1 MKDNLQVISLDPKK
15 VWYEVV
21 NNRQI
26 VNKRTSYQEK
36 DNLLK
41 AKNFLKNKGIK
52 INDIHYSIQVP
63 SIYAWNENTNILS
76 MSYCKGENLELLLR
90 NPHTR
95 QKAIPFLQ
103 STMRFIL
110 AQHFYWQDY
119 APRNIIIDDETIYLI
134 DFEKGLDFSITDL
147 QTFFRNHV
155 FEEYSSFLLPNEC
168 LISSEQIFLPSTK
181 EKNKKINISDIKV
194 KRIKSIAIA
203 LGYTDT
209 ISMEEYLNIQKMI
222 IKAEEPFYN
231 GSELVFPR
239 VQLVKILEDKSIN
252 PSVYQKYA
260 NEILLR
266 NNIVPQQFTIEE
278 AERE

>member
-1 MKDNLQVISLDPKK
+1 MENNLQVISLDPKK
-15 VWYEVV
+15 VWYEAV

-26 VNKRTSYQEK
+26 VHKRTSYQEK

-41 AKNFLKNKGIK
+41 AKNFLTNKGIK
-52 INDIHYSIQVP
+52 INNIPYSIQVP
-63 SIYAWNENTNILS
+63 NIYAWNENTNILS
-76 MSYCKGENLELLLR
+76 MSYCQGENLELLLR

-95 QKAIPFLQ
+95 QRAIPFLQ

-119 APRNIIIDDETIYLI
+119 APRNIIIGDETIYLI
-134 DFEKGLDFSITDL
+134 DFEKGLDFSINDL

-155 FEEYSSFLLPNEC
+155 FEEYSSFLLPNER
-168 LISSEQIFLPSTK
+168 LISSEQIFLPSMK
-181 EKNKKINISDIKV
+181 EKNKKIDISDIQV
-194 KRIKSIAIA
+194 KRIKSVAIA

-209 ISMEEYLNIQKMI
+209 ISMEEYLTIQKMI
-222 IKAEEPFYN
+222 LKAEEPFYY
-231 GSELVFPR
+231 GTELIFPR
-239 VQLVKILEDKSIN
+239 VQLVKMLENKGTN

-266 NNIVPQQFTIEE
+266 NNIVPRQLTIEK
-278 AERE
+278 AERD

>member
-1 MKDNLQVISLDPKK
+1 MEDDLQVISLEPKK
-15 VWYEVV
+15 VWYEIV
-21 NNRQI
+21 NNKQI
-26 VNKRTSYQEK
+26 VNKKTSYQEK

-41 AKNFLKNKGIK
+41 AKNFLKNKSIK

-63 SIYAWNENTNILS
+63 NIYAWNKNTNILS
-76 MSYCKGENLELLLR
+76 MSYCQGENLELLLR

-95 QKAIPFLQ
+95 QRAIPFLQ

-134 DFEKGLDFSITDL
+134 DFEKGLDFSINDL
-147 QTFFRNHV
+147 QSFFRNHV

-168 LISSEQIFLPSTK
+168 LISSEQIFFPSIK

-209 ISMEEYLNIQKMI
+209 ISMKEYLNIQKMI
-222 IKAEEPFYN
+222 LKAEEPFYN
-231 GSELVFPR
+231 GTELVFPR
-239 VQLVKILEDKSIN
+239 VQLVKMLEDKSIN

-266 NNIVPQQFTIEE
+266 NNIVPRQFTIEE
-278 AERE
+278 AERD